1 MVLYVHDKSD
11 RSEHLCFVVVQ
22 VVFSKQ
28 ASQSSS
34 GDVRDNPAH
43 AFHAFKVHGLFLSA
57 RILGI
62 NLNRSG
68 TDTMLIVY
76 ICLIVLSFGIIDA
89 FIFKSIRAWESSR
102 LKNIQEKEDQLT
114 ITYNDMVKETQKLK
128 AAAETMKIESSSAPE
143 PPKSREEKKV
153 SAPSQ
158 TNITMQLLQKALIT
172 RDQLKK
178 AKQYQKSMGTGK
190 SIEEIL
196 VLLGSLSQESLDEFM
211 QSQ

>member
-1 MVLYVHDKSD
+1 
-11 RSEHLCFVVVQ
+11 
-22 VVFSKQ
+22 
-28 ASQSSS
+28 
-34 GDVRDNPAH
+34 
-43 AFHAFKVHGLFLSA
+43 
-57 RILGI
+57 
-62 NLNRSG
+62 
-68 TDTMLIVY
+68 
-76 ICLIVLSFGIIDA
+76 
-89 FIFKSIRAWESSR
+89 
-102 LKNIQEKEDQLT
+102 
-114 ITYNDMVKETQKLK
+114 MVKETQKLK
-128 AAAETMKIESSSAPE
+128 AAAETRKIESSSAPE